1 MQTQIVLPKF
11 DVEKLGEAA
20 GKVVNIYAEAYTEVD
35 KSRVSPRFIKAMIE
49 KVTNRFGGRVDVV
62 PRLYLREFVDVLD
75 KCAMYPNYQPMEKY
89 VFFPENGAT
98 FLKEEEKVVMEV
110 AW

>member
-1 MQTQIVLPKF
+1 
-11 DVEKLGEAA
+11 
-20 GKVVNIYAEAYTEVD
+20 
-35 KSRVSPRFIKAMIE
+35 MIE
-49 KVTNRFGGRVDVV
+49 KVSAAGWMWFHDCIFASSWMFWIN
-62 PRLYLREFVDVLD
+62 
-75 KCAMYPNYQPMEKY
+75 AMYPNYQPMEKY